1 MNLSHFIFNT
11 EQLNRIFPYYILLN
25 NELEIDACGAAYNTI
40 LTGIAGRK
48 DFKAL
53 FTVGGKTQVNYND
66 MVDLTGKPINLLP
79 LSNSN
84 IKFQGQLEYLE
95 ATGQFL
101 FAGNTLKGITAIESA
116 PATNAKGILKGRHD
130 FYEDVLNQVPA
141 DVVVYDNQQR
151 YVFISETA
159 IKDKPLRERLIGLKD
174 EDFCWLTNRTES
186 LAQERRDSFNEVVKH
201 RKLKTWEEKLTNADG
216 TVTYHLRNMHP
227 VLDEDNH
234 VKFVIGYG
242 LDITDRKLAEEKLIV
257 NEKKYKDLYNFGTA
271 LIFTHDM
278 RGVIRS
284 VNPAISSTLGY
295 TEAEVTNNNLRNIVP
310 VYDRNK
316 IQREYLD
323 KVRTQGT
330 VNGISRVV
338 HKTGQVLYLHYQ
350 GHLAGDDSNAP
361 YVIGFAQDITDR
373 IKIEK
378 ELRAAKVTTES
389 AGRAKEIFL
398 ANMSHEIRTPMN
410 GILGLNMLM
419 SKTEL
424 NDQQKGYTRLITE
437 SVKNL
442 LTIVNDI
449 LDIEKISSGKLELE
463 SKPFNIS
470 NKIARTLQLFQYKSK
485 EKELTLTLNNRL
497 PDEFIVIGDQYR
509 FAQILSNLIN
519 NSIKFTKSGNI
530 NVSASLLYNSNDK
543 VLLEFSVKDTGI
555 GISADRLPV
564 IFDSFVQ
571 GSSHYT
577 RKYGGT
583 GLGLSICKSLVEMQ
597 GGHIKVH
604 SKVNQGTEFTFSL
617 TYKKGLSYMQKQG
630 DDESFIDPEL
640 LRDKKILVAED
651 VELNQFLVRNLLE
664 SWGCIV
670 EIVGNGAE
678 AVEMVKE
685 NKYDIVLMDIQMPE
699 MDGITATRNIRQLHH
714 RQHNDV
720 PIIAF
725 TANALKGD
733 SQYYIDA
740 GMNDCVIKP
749 YTEEELFQ
757 TITGVLRRAE
767 RPAMLHFEKKIAPVE
782 EPPTIITKAEPIPKQ
797 AETSTENPL
806 MQNGE
811 KLYDLTMIETISKNN
826 EAFVNKMIVM
836 FCDVTGQDI
845 DKMKEAAQQENWET
859 VSQLAHKLKSTVG
872 NMGVSSL
879 KDIVREL
886 ELSKSD
892 NPNAL
897 IAELDEKM
905 NLVKAQLRADHPS
918 AFQPAAKS

>member
-1 MNLSHFIFNT
+1 MSHFIFNT

-25 NELEIDACGAAYNTI
+25 NELGIDACGAAYNNV
-40 LTGIAGRK
+40 LAGIAGRK
-48 DFKAL
+48 DFTAM
-53 FTVGGKTQVNYND
+53 FTVGGKTQVTYND
-66 MVDLTGKPINLLP
+66 LVDLTGQFISLLP
-79 LSNSN
+79 LNN
-84 IKFQGQLEYLE
+84 GDIKFQGQLEYLE

-101 FAGNTLKGITAIESA
+101 FAGNTLKGIA
-116 PATNAKGILKGRHD
+116 PPDISSNVNSKGILKGKLD
-130 FYEDVLNQVPA
+130 FYEDVLNQIPA
-141 DVVVYDNQQR
+141 DVVVYDNQHR
-151 YVFISETA
+151 YVFISHTA
-159 IKDKPLRERLIGLKD
+159 IKDRALRERLIGLKD
-174 EDFCWLTNRTES
+174 EDFCWLTNRPES
-186 LAQERRDSFNEVVKH
+186 LAQERHAYFNEVVKT
-201 RKLKTWEEKLTNADG
+201 RKLKTWEEKVPNADG
-216 TVTYHLRNMHP
+216 SESYHLRNMYP
-227 VLDEDNH
+227 LLDEDNH

-242 LDITDRKLAEEKLIV
+242 LDITDRKLAEEKLII

-271 LIFTHDM
+271 LIYTHDM
-278 RGVIRS
+278 RGNLRS
-284 VNPAISSTLGY
+284 VNPAISNTLGY
-295 TEAEVTNNNLRNIVP
+295 TEEEVTNNNIRNILP

-316 IQREYLD
+316 IQHDYLD

-330 VNGISRVV
+330 VKGISRVV
-338 HKTGQVLYLHYQ
+338 HKNGSILYLHYQ

-389 AGRAKEIFL
+389 AARAKEIFL

-410 GILGLNMLM
+410 GILGLNMLL

-424 NDQQKGYTRLITE
+424 NEQQLGYTRMISE

-485 EKELTLTLNNRL
+485 EKDLSLILNNRL
-497 PDEFIVIGDQYR
+497 PDEFVVIGDQYR

-519 NSIKFTKSGNI
+519 NSIKFTKKGDI
-530 NVSASLLYNSNDK
+530 TVSASLLYNANDK

-555 GISADRLPV
+555 GISPDRLPV

-571 GSSHYT
+571 GSSHMS

-604 SKVNQGTEFTFSL
+604 SKLNQGTEFIFSL

-630 DDESFIDPEL
+630 EEDDVIDPEL
-640 LRDKKILVAED
+640 LRDRKILVAED
-651 VELNQFLVRNLLE
+651 VELNQFLVRNVLE
-664 SWGCIV
+664 SWGCVVDIV
-670 EIVGNGAE
+670 SNGAE
-678 AVEMVKE
+678 AVERVKDE
-685 NKYDIVLMDIQMPE
+685 DYDVVLMDIQMPE
-699 MDGITATRNIRQLHH
+699 MDGITATRHIRQFEPEQH
-714 RQHNDV
+714 RDV

-733 SQYYIDA
+733 SQYYKDA
-740 GMNDCVIKP
+740 GMNDCVMKP
-749 YTEEELFQ
+749 YTEEDLFKK
-757 TITGVLRRAE
+757 ITDVLRKSE
-767 RPAMLHFEKKIAPVE
+767 GPDILHLGNWPKQPDRIEV
-782 EPPTIITKAEPIPKQ
+782 ITAEPEKEENEEVKQ
-797 AETSTENPL
+797 TPESTPME
-806 MQNGE
+806 GSE

-826 EAFVNKMIVM
+826 ESFVNKMILM
-836 FCDVTGQDI
+836 FCDVTSQDV
-845 DKMKEAAQQENWET
+845 DKLKEAAAQGNWET

-872 NMGVSSL
+872 NMGVESL
-879 KDIVREL
+879 KDVVRAL
-886 ELSKSD
+886 ELKASD
-892 NPNAL
+892 NPQAL
-897 IAELDEKM
+897 VEELDEKL
-905 NLVKAQLRADHPS
+905 NKVKAQLKADHPS
-918 AFQPAAKS
+918 AFEPQATN